1 MVIRNDGEE
10 GVSEIQLAADA
21 VNVNRLIYLTAKV
34 DSKKLNINKDYKIT
48 LDTPLG
54 KGNWIKYNIP
64 NKKSIIRN
72 L

>member
-1 MVIRNDGEE
+1 MLLPNLRSSASVVIRNDGEE

-54 KGNWIKYNIP
+54 KGN
-64 NKKSIIRN
+64 
-72 L
+72 